1 MKLNIMNIKP
11 RTIHAINWG
20 LIISFFIIYY
30 LIQQYISYIRNDY
43 VLYSTL
49 GLLGFSAILYA
60 FMYSDKYERINKI
73 RKKLTEKKQKIID
86 DAFEIYKKDKITDSK
101 FYTDL
106 SEQLY
111 EIESI
116 EGLLN
121 MPKDVFFVLLF
132 SVMAMGVLSFAP
144 TEFYLYAYLFFIVS
158 LYFIFK
164 SALVVSAILSYE

>member
-1 MKLNIMNIKP
+1 M
-11 RTIHAINWG
+11 
-20 LIISFFIIYY
+20 
-30 LIQQYISYIRNDY
+30 
-43 VLYSTL
+43 
-49 GLLGFSAILYA
+49 
-60 FMYSDKYERINKI
+60 
-73 RKKLTEKKQKIID
+73 EKKQKIID

-106 SEQLY
+106 SEKLY

-116 EGLLN
+116 ESLLN
-121 MPKDVFFVLLF
+121 MPKDAFFVFLF
-132 SVMAMGVLSFAP
+132 SVMAMMVLSFAP